1 MKPGRWLAVILGLY
15 MALGVAYSLIMPLGE
30 APDEV
35 DHFLYVR
42 YLVAQQTFPV
52 MQPVA
57 EENATM
63 EANQPPLFYLL
74 NAVITAPLPHTAS
87 PDLPLNACYNF
98 TPGSGRA
105 HFYLHDRLEQN
116 ALSPAYLAFRAARLL
131 SVVMGAVTV
140 ALAYALARQMAP
152 ARPSVWLL
160 AAGLLAFNPQFLFIT
175 TSVNND
181 VLMALLGAAIVVTAV
196 AAATQGGYGRFAL
209 LGILVGLGLLTKF
222 ALLAFWPLAFLA
234 VIGHRLSV
242 IGRQS
247 LPLHNSQFII
257 HNFLLV
263 TLLPL
268 LIAGWW
274 YGRAHTL
281 YGDPLAWD
289 VHLQAKGAE
298 VLRATP
304 FTIADLWEFARIHF
318 QSYWGWFGW
327 LKLPL
332 PGWVYAVIGIVV
344 IVGIVGVVL
353 EIRELVLN
361 LLKDWRFEF
370 KHDLQSLI
378 SNLQS
383 HHIALLFN
391 LYAVI
396 AIYLS
401 LLRYILTINWSGYQ
415 GRLAF
420 AAAASIA
427 ALLAVGIERGWAQ
440 MARQIFADKGEK
452 SASNPKNPRPSA
464 SYFLIPTFFILALV
478 ALLFIIH
485 PAYARPQLFWPGVDE
500 RRVCVDTAVGGQ
512 IEAADWQERV
522 QPGHTLPVTL
532 FGLGTGEEH
541 SLTLDLVGFG
551 GKVVAEMETAVP
563 AAPAQPITHTA
574 HLTIAPDARP
584 ARALLRLDG
593 QELGWVKI
601 AAARPYTPPPTM
613 HPIQATFAN
622 QLTLV
627 GFQSDGDQ
635 ITLFWQA
642 ATPLTADYTTFM
654 HLLDEQGQ
662 VIAQADGQPQQGWY
676 PTSVWDVG
684 EVVADDKV
692 LTRPLAPGPYR
703 AVVGVYLLATGERL
717 RLNNGD
723 DVVELFTFTVEE

>member
-1 MKPGRWLAVILGLY
+1 MKPGHWLVMILGLY
-15 MALGVAYSLIMPLGE
+15 VILGMAYTLIVPLGE

-42 YLVAQQTFPV
+42 YLVEQRAFPV

-57 EENATM
+57 EDNATM

-74 NAVITAPLPHTAS
+74 NTAVTAPFPQTAS
-87 PDLPLNACYNF
+87 PDLPLNACYTF
-98 TPGSGRA
+98 APGQGRA

-116 ALSPAYLAFRAARLL
+116 VLSPAYLAFRAARLL

-140 ALAYALARQMAP
+140 ALAYLLARQMAP
-152 ARPSVWLL
+152 ARPAVWLL

-175 TSVNND
+175 ASVNND
-181 VLMALLGAAIVVTAV
+181 VLMALLGAAIVATAV

-209 LGILVGLGLLTKF
+209 LGILIGLGLLTKV

-242 IGRQS
+242 IGKPPS
-247 LPLHNSQFII
+247 PLHNSKFII

-274 YGRAHTL
+274 YGRAYTL

-289 VHLQAKGAE
+289 VHLQAKGSE
-298 VLRATP
+298 VLRTTP
-304 FTIADLWEFARIHF
+304 FALADLWDFARIHF

-332 PGWVYAVIGIVV
+332 PGWVYRVMGVV
-344 IVGIVGVVL
+344 VAAGVVGVVL
-353 EIRELVLN
+353 EIRG
-361 LLKDWRFEF
+361 WRLEI
-370 KHDLQSLI
+370 KNGRQSPI

-383 HHIALLFN
+383 PHLPLLFN

-401 LLRYILTINWSGYQ
+401 LLRYIQTINWSGYQ

-420 AAAASIA
+420 GAAASIA
-427 ALLAVGIERGWAQ
+427 ALLAVGLIRAGNWVFDK
-440 MARQIFADKGEK
+440 RQ
-452 SASNPKNPRPSA
+452 
-464 SYFLIPTFFILALV
+464 LPTYPLTQLLTISLALFP
-478 ALLFIIH
+478 LLVLLTVVR
-485 PAYARPQLFWPGVDE
+485 PAYARPQLFWPDVNE
-500 RRVCVDTAVGGQ
+500 RRVCVGTAVGGQ
-512 IEAADWQERV
+512 IEAANWPERV
-522 QPGHTLPVTL
+522 QPGDRLPVTL
-532 FGLGTGEEH
+532 FGLGVGQEQ

-551 GKVVAEMETAVP
+551 GEVVAEMETAVP
-563 AAPAQPITHTA
+563 PAPAQPITHTVD
-574 HLTIAPDARP
+574 LTIAPDARP
-584 ARALLRLDG
+584 ARAWLRLDG
-593 QELGWVKI
+593 QELGWLKI
-601 AAARPYTPPPTM
+601 APARPYPLPPDI

-642 ATPLTADYTTFM
+642 AAPLTADYTTFI

-662 VIAQADGQPQQGWY
+662 VVTQADGQPQQGWY
-676 PTSVWDVG
+676 PTSVWEVG
-684 EVVADDKV
+684 EVVADEKGW
-692 LTRPLAPGPYR
+692 TRHMVPGRYR
-703 AVVGVYLLATGERL
+703 AAVGVYLLETGARL
-717 RLNNGD
+717 SLPTGA
-723 DVVELFTFTVEE
+723 DVVELFTLEIDEE